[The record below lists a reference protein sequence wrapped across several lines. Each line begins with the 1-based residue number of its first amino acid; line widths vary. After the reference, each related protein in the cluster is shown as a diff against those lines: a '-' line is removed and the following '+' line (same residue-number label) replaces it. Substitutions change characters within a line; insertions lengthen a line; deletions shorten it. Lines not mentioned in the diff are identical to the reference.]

1 VDVKTTCVQSIDTCM
16 TLRGDVWAHKTSLT
30 WPCFI
35 EVPVLRQESEQSCT
49 CGFGYRFYFVSTIS
63 RLDFE
68 TVLTIQYFMYS
79 QYSILCSDN
88 TVFYVLCSDN
98 TVFYVLCF
106 DNTVFYVLI
115 IQYFM
120 FYVLTIKYFMFYV
133 LTIQYF
139 MFWQYSILCSD
150 NTVFY
155 VFHFIDKHN
164 ALIWKLIN

>member
-30 WPCFI
+30 WPCVI

-49 CGFGYRFYFVSTIS
+49 CGFGYRFYFVATIS

-68 TVLTIQYFMYS
+68 TVPTIQYFMFW

-88 TVFYVLCSDN
+88 TVFYVL
-98 TVFYVLCF
+98 T
-106 DNTVFYVLI
+106 

-120 FYVLTIKYFMFYV
+120 VFMFW
-133 LTIQYF
+133 QYSILCF

-164 ALIWKLIN
+164 ALLWKLIN

>member
-1 VDVKTTCVQSIDTCM
+1 MDVKTTCVQSIDTCM

-63 RLDFE
+63 RIDFE

-79 QYSILCSDN
+79 QYSILCSDNTVFYVLCSDNTVFYVLCSDNTVFYVLCSDN

-139 MFWQYSILCSD
+139 MF
-150 NTVFY
+150 
-155 VFHFIDKHN
+155 
-164 ALIWKLIN
+164 